1 MDNERG
7 QCWRDV
13 EDVLDAGIDR
23 LLLYGPPG
31 TGKTY
36 AALAVGRGEPAERIV
51 CTEDLTGAEVTGTW
65 MPGEGGRFAWREGPA
80 IRAWRAGGGRGGRLV
95 LDEVDRAAGDALAT
109 LLAVTD
115 STASARWR
123 HPESLEWV
131 RPGPDYSV
139 VATSNVEDV
148 EDLPPPLLDRFAV
161 RVRIDRPHPA
171 AVAALAPDLRAPALA
186 GSLGP
191 SSRRVSLRR
200 FYAFDRLRARLGAER
215 AAAVVFGPAAADVLD
230 ALAIASIA

>member
-1 MDNERG
+1 MDDERG

-13 EDVLDAGIDR
+13 EDVLGAGVDR

-36 AALAVGRGEPAERIV
+36 AALAVGAGAPAERIV

-115 STASARWR
+115 SSASARWR
-123 HPESLEWV
+123 HPESLEWIA
-131 RPGPDYSV
+131 PGPAYSV
-139 VATSNVEDV
+139 VATSNAEDV
-148 EDLPPPLLDRFAV
+148 EDLPGPLLDRFSV

-200 FYAFDRLRARLGAER
+200 FYAFDRLRTRLGAER
-215 AAAVVFGPAAADVLD
+215 AAAIVFGASAPDVLD
-230 ALAIASIA
+230 ALAIATLA

>member
-1 MDNERG
+1 MDDEVG

-13 EDVLDAGIDR
+13 SDVLDAGVDR

-36 AALAVGRGEPAERIV
+36 AALEVASGAPAERIV

-80 IRAWRAGGGRGGRLV
+80 IRAWGADGGRGGRLV

-109 LLAVTD
+109 LLSVTD
-115 STASARWR
+115 SSASARWR
-123 HPESLEWV
+123 HPESLEWLH
-131 RPGPDYSV
+131 PGPGYSV
-139 VATSNVEDV
+139 VATSNAEDV
-148 EDLPPPLLDRFAV
+148 EDLPAPLLDRFAV

-171 AVAALAPDLRAPALA
+171 AVATLAPDLRAPALA

-215 AAAVVFGPAAADVLD
+215 AAALVFGAAAPDVLD
-230 ALAIASIA
+230 ALAIATLA